1 MLCQHFV
8 LNSAFSSASV
18 RKIGRCGQWVYSSQ
32 LLLFQSKW
40 GVFIQAT
47 SFPSDEKKK
56 AARKQ
61 SNWKYDIPPQT
72 GVPQKESGC
81 PWHGALHPYE
91 QTMGI
96 SLPQDLSIC
105 LNALCWQRQTQIN
118 NSLKGDPSEGGWL
131 NNLKELMI

>member
-1 MLCQHFV
+1 MLCQHLV

-32 LLLFQSKW
+32 LLLFQSKCS
-40 GVFIQAT
+40 VFMCL
-47 SFPSDEKKK
+47 SFRQHPSPLIKKNPQK

-61 SNWKYDIPPQT
+61 SNRKYDIPPQT

-81 PWHGALHPYE
+81 PWQGALHPYE

-105 LNALCWQRQTQIN
+105 LNTLCWQRQTQIN
-118 NSLKGDPSEGGWL
+118 NSLKGDPS
-131 NNLKELMI
+131 

>member
-1 MLCQHFV
+1 MDSGFIV
-8 LNSAFSSASV
+8 LNCCCFRVSGVS
-18 RKIGRCGQWVYSSQ
+18 
-32 LLLFQSKW
+32 LFRQH
-40 GVFIQAT
+40 
-47 SFPSDEKKK
+47 PSPLIKKKK

-81 PWHGALHPYE
+81 PWQGALHPYE